1 MDSTPTPERFE
12 ELTLRSLQG
21 RTSQREEQVLEEWLQ
36 TSPVYRDRYDE
47 LRRVWRLA
55 GRASPAVRSLRRPSA
70 EDLVGGAGS
79 GNAGARVP
87 EGPPRAEGRT
97 DRGSRWMR
105 WAAPV
110 AVAATVAAVAL
121 GIDAMSDHTPEAPS
135 HFGVAE
141 FSTGPQETVTAR
153 LGDGSIVRV
162 GPSSVLRMDGT
173 DGSRNVWL
181 EGQAFFAVAHNPDA
195 PFTVRTSSGTA
206 QVLGTRF
213 DVRARDSELRLV
225 VVDGKVR
232 VAAGPDERYSEEVGA
247 SEMSQVIGGERVYVS
262 QVSDVYQLL
271 EWMEGSLIF
280 QATPLETVARE
291 LEQRYG
297 VRAEVVDPAVTTRR
311 ITAWFND
318 EPLDAAVTVICRAA
332 DVRCEVEDGLVRI
345 GVRPS
350 Q

>member
-1 MDSTPTPERFE
+1 MDSTPTPEQLE
-12 ELTLRSLQG
+12 ELILRSLQG
-21 RTSQREEQVLEEWLQ
+21 RTSQHEEKVLEEWLQ
-36 TSPVYRDRYDE
+36 ASAAHRDRYDE

-55 GRASPAVRSLRRPSA
+55 DRASPAVRSLRRPSA
-70 EDLVGGAGS
+70 EDLVGRDGPGDITAKGPERPPS
-79 GNAGARVP
+79 TESRV
-87 EGPPRAEGRT
+87 A
-97 DRGSRWMR
+97 RGSRWVR
-105 WAAPV
+105 WAAPL

-121 GIDAMSDHTPEAPS
+121 GFHALNDETPETLG

-225 VVDGKVR
+225 VVDGRVR

-247 SEMSQVIGGERVYVS
+247 SEMSQVVGGERVYVS
-262 QVSDVYQLL
+262 QVSDVYELL
-271 EWMEGSLIF
+271 DWMEGSLIF
-280 QATPLETVARE
+280 QATPLETVAKE
-291 LEQRYG
+291 LERRYG
-297 VRAEVVDPAVTTRR
+297 VLAEVVDPGVATRR

-318 EPLDAAVTVICRAA
+318 EPLDTAVTVICRAA
-332 DVRCEVEDGLVRI
+332 DVRCDVEDGRVRI
-345 GVRPS
+345 GL
-350 Q
+350 